1 MAETTTPPATLD
13 ITIPVPVQVL
23 RDLLVTAAEG
33 GSNYWARISVPP
45 DQTGADYTA
54 IRVREHSAH
63 SDKPP
68 VNRIVRAE
76 DLIEGLRKL
85 TTATFPAASKHLTD
99 AITENSDATT
109 ADVVLQMAV
118 FGDVIYG

>member
-1 MAETTTPPATLD
+1 VTETTAPATIN

-45 DQTGADYTA
+45 DQTGEEYTA

-63 SDKPP
+63 SDDKPAY
-68 VNRIVRAE
+68 NAIVKAE
-76 DLIEGLRKL
+76 DLAKGLAAL
-85 TTATFPAASKHLTD
+85 ATATFPAASKHLTD
-99 AITENSDATT
+99 AITENHDAIT
-109 ADVVLQMAV
+109 ADVVLQMAI